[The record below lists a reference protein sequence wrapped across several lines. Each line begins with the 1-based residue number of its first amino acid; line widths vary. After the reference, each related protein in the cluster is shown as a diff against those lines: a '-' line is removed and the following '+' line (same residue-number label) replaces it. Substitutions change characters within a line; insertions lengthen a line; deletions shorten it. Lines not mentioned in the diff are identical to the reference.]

1 MDFLFQAATEF
12 VQQGAVMA
20 KQVGQDLYVTVLPQP
35 GWPEWLKILVSA
47 GVGARLRRA
56 R

>member
-1 MDFLFQAATEF
+1 MEIRWRLAILSICFCALAMHARQHASHR
-12 VQQGAVMA
+12 
-20 KQVGQDLYVTVLPQP
+20 
-35 GWPEWLKILVSA
+35 PEWLKILVSA